1 MTGSRQAIRC
11 KAHRTDGQPCTAYAV
26 NGATVCAIHGGR
38 SPQVKAAAERR
49 LLEERAQRELV
60 RFSDAA
66 PVGNPLAELLKLAG
80 EAAAWRQACE
90 RRVQALQE
98 VRYESAQRLEQLRAE
113 VGMYERAQRFCL
125 DVNAAVTRL
134 DIDERLA
141 RVKEAVAQML
151 SAASPAPWPVLAW
164 IECDVTNTSFSD

>member
-1 MTGSRQAIRC
+1 M
-11 KAHRTDGQPCTAYAV
+11 
-26 NGATVCAIHGGR
+26 CAIHGGR

-151 SAASPAPWPVLAW
+151 SAALAGALAGAGLDGEQAQAVRLDFAKRIRVLPATAHWW
-164 IECDVTNTSFSD
+164 E